1 MSIIFSA
8 ILPHNPILVPN
19 IGKTNQS
26 LFTTTLASAQV
37 IATDLKEKAPDIII
51 VITPSGA
58 RRKNGFVCNT
68 APRFTSDLSAFG
80 DLVTRWEFSGSLVLP
95 ARLREALEAHE
106 LIHLT
111 SNSELDYASAIALSL
126 AEITE
131 ATPILPLSIS
141 SQSLADHYSFGQQLQ
156 HSLLKDE
163 KKIAILASADFSHRL
178 SKNAPAGYL
187 AKAKKIDK
195 KIIDLLLAD
204 KTKDFLALSS
214 ETLKEAAIEDM
225 GTIALLLG
233 IIKGFNWPPR
243 LLSYE
248 SPLGVGH
255 AVIGYNLSL

>member
-106 LIHLT
+106 FIHLT

-126 AEITE
+126 AGITE

-204 KTKDFLALSS
+204 KTKDFLALPD